1 MKSMPINRQIKIVG
15 VREMGLISSSDTG
28 EAKPISSHDFMHV
41 LEREM
46 RDDGPNG
53 ESVHRIQV
61 LYNKLLIIE
70 SHEHESNF
78 IQTDPYTSERL
89 IERSHQKQF
98 HLFTL

>member
-1 MKSMPINRQIKIVG
+1 MKSMPINWQIKIVG

-61 LYNKLLIIE
+61 LYNKLLIK
-70 SHEHESNF
+70 S
-78 IQTDPYTSERL
+78 
-89 IERSHQKQF
+89 
-98 HLFTL
+98 